1 MVTVRTTIAGVAL
14 IAAVTGD
21 VTGVWMAMTGRAAAG
36 GVPSA
41 GAYGLSA
48 SAAAGHV
55 QITAPGRAD
64 QFNPLGSRRRK
75 KSG

>member
-1 MVTVRTTIAGVAL
+1 MVTVRRTIAGVAL

-21 VTGVWMAMTGRAAAG
+21 VTA
-36 GVPSA
+36 P
-41 GAYGLSA
+41 
-48 SAAAGHV
+48 AAAGHV

-75 KSG
+75 KSN